1 MHAKATSKQERREYL
16 AHANAPHMSGKVDTT
31 ESHIAVKWSHS
42 QVAVLKQ
49 IPLSDFHKS
58 TQVSYQWPSL
68 LHQIAA

>member
-1 MHAKATSKQERREYL
+1 
-16 AHANAPHMSGKVDTT
+16 MSGKVDTT

-49 IPLSDFHKS
+49 IPLSHKP
-58 TQVSYQWPSL
+58 TEVSYQCPSL